1 VERHVH
7 VVGADG
13 DVAARRDDHVG
24 VVDDGQRRGLERVA
38 GMQPEGVEP
47 AEYVFA
53 VVSTEELRWCQY
65 AAAVTRNP

>member
-1 VERHVH
+1 
-7 VVGADG
+7 
-13 DVAARRDDHVG
+13 
-24 VVDDGQRRGLERVA
+24 
-38 GMQPEGVEP
+38 MQPEGVEP